1 MPAPHH
7 RGRAVSDVFLLLI
20 SPFVGSFLGV
30 LVLRLPRGEG
40 VMAGRSRCPHCQAT
54 LGVADLMPLLS
65 YLLRGGRCRHCG
77 ARLSWLYPGIELAAL
92 GVAGWALW
100 VLSGSGQAEAW
111 LVWAGAALGWMLL
124 ALALIDLRH
133 FLLPDVLTLPLIPA
147 GLAVAW
153 LVEPAKLLPHG
164 IGAAAGFAAFAAL
177 AWGYRRLRGREGLGL
192 GDAKLFA
199 AAGAWV
205 SWQGLGSVL
214 LWAALPALA
223 VTLVLGLGRGG
234 LSGRTPLPF
243 GAYLAAGL
251 WLTWLYG
258 PLLPA
263 WTLP

>member
-1 MPAPHH
+1 MPAPQH
-7 RGRAVSDVFLLLI
+7 RGRALSDVFVLLI
-20 SPFVGSFLGV
+20 SPFLGSFLGV
-30 LVLRLPRGEG
+30 LVLRLPRGEE
-40 VMAGRSRCPHCQAT
+40 VVAGRSRCPHCAAT
-54 LGVADLMPLLS
+54 LGVAELVPLLS
-65 YLLRGGRCRHCG
+65 YLASAGKCRHCG
-77 ARLSWLYPGIELAAL
+77 ARLSRLYPGIELAAL
-92 GVAGWALW
+92 GVAGWAYW
-100 VLSGSGQAEAW
+100 VLPGGW
-111 LVWAGAALGWMLL
+111 LLWAGAALGWALL

-153 LVEPAKLLPHG
+153 LVEPGKLLHHG

-177 AWGYRRLRGREGLGL
+177 AWGYRRLRGRDGLGL

-205 SWQGLGSVL
+205 SWSGLGSVL

-223 VTLVLGLGRGG
+223 VTLALGLKRGR

-258 PLLPA
+258 PLQPA
-263 WTLP
+263 WALP

>member
-1 MPAPHH
+1 M
-7 RGRAVSDVFLLLI
+7 SDVFLLLV

-40 VMAGRSRCPHCQAT
+40 VVAGRSRCPHCGTT
-54 LGVADLMPLLS
+54 LGPADLVPLLS
-65 YLLRGGRCRHCG
+65 YLVRRGTCRHCG
-77 ARLSWLYPGIELAAL
+77 ARLSRLYPAIELAAL
-92 GVAGWALW
+92 GTAAWALW
-100 VLSGSGQAEAW
+100 VLPGGGLA
-111 LVWAGAALGWMLL
+111 WAGAALGWTLL

-147 GLAVAW
+147 GLALAW
-153 LVEPAKLLPHG
+153 WVDPAKLPAHA
-164 IGAAAGFAAFAAL
+164 IGAAAGFGAFAAL

-205 SWQGLGSVL
+205 SWTGLGSVL

-223 VTLVLGLGRGG
+223 VTLVLGLRRGG

-258 PLLPA
+258 PLQPA
-263 WTLP
+263 GALL

>member
-1 MPAPHH
+1 MPAPRD
-7 RGRAVSDVFLLLI
+7 RGPVVSDVFLLLI

-40 VMAGRSRCPHCQAT
+40 VVAGRSRCPHCGTT
-54 LGVADLMPLLS
+54 LGVADLVPLLS
-65 YLLRGGRCRHCG
+65 YLARAGKCRHCG
-77 ARLSWLYPGIELAAL
+77 AKLSRLYPGIEAAAL
-92 GVAGWALW
+92 GVAAWAFW
-100 VLSGSGQAEAW
+100 VLPGGW
-111 LVWAGAALGWMLL
+111 LVWAGAALGWALL

-153 LVEPAKLLPHG
+153 LVDPAKLLSHA
-164 IGAAAGFAAFAAL
+164 IGAAAGFLAFAAL

-205 SWQGLGSVL
+205 SWIGLGSVL

-223 VTLVLGLGRGG
+223 VTLVLGLRRGG
-234 LSGRTPLPF
+234 LSARTPLPF

-258 PLLPA
+258 PLQPIGAGL
-263 WTLP
+263 